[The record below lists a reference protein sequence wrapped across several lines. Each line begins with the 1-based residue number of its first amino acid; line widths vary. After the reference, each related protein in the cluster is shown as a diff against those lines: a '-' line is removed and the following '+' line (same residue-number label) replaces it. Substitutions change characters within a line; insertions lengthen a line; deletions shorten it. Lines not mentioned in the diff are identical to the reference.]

1 MGSIVVVRHGQASMY
16 AADYDQLSERGVAQG
31 QALGQFWAARGATF
45 DAVLCGPARRHVG
58 TEAAVAKVMR
68 AAGHSWPDVSVVPEL
83 DEHDSFALV
92 EGALANLGD
101 DPEIS
106 ALTTALAEATDRRS
120 RGAGFQRVFEA
131 VMKRWL
137 VGGVEVEGIETW
149 PAFRDR
155 VLEGLEKL
163 RVACRGGRRV
173 VAFSSVGP
181 VAVLLGRALAT
192 ADEVAFETAW
202 RLHNSGVSRFVSS
215 KDRFTLHGYN
225 DVGHLPDPQDH
236 TFR

>member
-1 MGSIVVVRHGQASMY
+1 MS
-16 AADYDQLSERGVAQG
+16 
-31 QALGQFWAARGATF
+31 F
-45 DAVLCGPARRHVG
+45 DAVFSGPARRHVG
-58 TEAAVAKVMR
+58 TEAQVAESMR
-68 AAGHSWPDVSVVPEL
+68 AAGHLWPKVEVVQEL
-83 DEHDSFALV
+83 DEHDGFALV
-92 EGALANLGD
+92 EAALESLGD

-106 ALTTALAEATDRRS
+106 ALTTALAAATDRRARAS
-120 RGAGFQRVFEA
+120 GFQRVFEA

-137 VGGVEVEGIETW
+137 VGGVAVDGIETW

-155 VLEGLEKL
+155 VLGGLDKM
-163 RVACRGGRRV
+163 RAACAGGRRV

-181 VAVLLGRALAT
+181 MAVLLGRALAAT
-192 ADEVAFETAW
+192 DDVAFETAW